1 MSVRGFEFSASDPR
15 VCAAKRELTVAP
27 IDRSGTQRFPKY
39 FNVWWA
45 YLDRIV
51 VPRFWALEKYG
62 LRTQH
67 PAGKPIDVEF
77 AGALRQDLEQVA
89 AMEAVIKCIQTSG
102 GAVLS
107 LATGQG
113 KTCCACWLIGQL
125 KLKTVVLVHKDVLR
139 LQWADRLAQ
148 FLPAAKVTFVQG
160 THIDTSGDVIIA
172 MLQTVTSRTVD
183 FPGVGVLVADECF
196 PCDQK
201 ILTEEGPM
209 NIGKIYN
216 LWRRGQPVRVQSF
229 NETTQRF
236 ELRDVTHA
244 WEKHATELVKISY
257 SKSNYRATS
266 NHPVLTTEGWK
277 PTGELVPGDL
287 LISRY
292 APGLHEQA
300 VALAMNPDQYQVF
313 IGSLLGDGHLQTL
326 PSHRYRLKITHGPK
340 QLEYIEWKAGIFG
353 TKVRSF
359 IGGYLNAQEYAFSTR
374 VIDLP
379 KHKTFQSH
387 KTHCPQWVLDE
398 LDARG
403 LAVWL
408 MDDGSVEQG
417 GQIKIHTNTFDEDSQ
432 RRMCLRLAEFGI
444 DSEYKT
450 TTKKDD
456 RSFFYINIL
465 SHSGRKVADLVAPY
479 IHPSMAY
486 KVYSSAKHMVGTYQW
501 DSTFLSYGTLR
512 VDSTQRETPTNTRVY
527 DLEVQGTHT
536 FVCSSLNGNGPVVH
550 NCHHIAAETFS
561 TAMRGLCTQYTLGL
575 SATPDRKDGLSRVVH
590 WFLGPLAYASKREN
604 MTEVTVE
611 IARYSCDRYKLPP
624 PMNRGGKVNHTAVI
638 TDMADDTVRTEF
650 IIKYIKKLRE
660 DPDRVILVL
669 SHRRDHCTDIA
680 RRIEGAV
687 AFIGGSKV
695 DAASAPVVCATFAF
709 ASEGYDDPR
718 LNALVLATP
727 CSDVTQAVGRI
738 LRGTPTKPP
747 VIVDIQDDYSIA
759 YAQSAKRKA
768 YYAQCGFRYA
778 SQLKQEYPRCT
789 IID

>member
-1 MSVRGFEFSASDPR
+1 MLTTRGAEIPHTSPLASL
-15 VCAAKRELTVAP
+15 AKKELTVAP
-27 IDRSGTQRFPKY
+27 VDLASRFPKR
-39 FNVWWA
+39 FRVWWETDDA
-45 YLDRIV
+45 IV
-51 VPRFWALEKYG
+51 VPRFWAVDKGVELRPEWPDPTPFIRNAAFEGTLRDDQPRAVTATMHSLE
-62 LRTQH
+62 T
-67 PAGKPIDVEF
+67 A
-77 AGALRQDLEQVA
+77 
-89 AMEAVIKCIQTSG
+89 G
-102 GAVLS
+102 GAILS
-107 LATGQG
+107 AAVGEG
-113 KTCCACWLIGQL
+113 KTCMACHVISRLR
-125 KLKTVVLVHKDVLR
+125 LKTVVLVHKHVLME
-139 LQWADRLAQ
+139 QWKDRLAQ
-148 FLPAAKVTFVQG
+148 FLPGLAVTCVQG
-160 THIDTSGDVIIA
+160 TKIDVSGDVVVA
-172 MLQTVTSRTVD
+172 MLQTVVARPD
-183 FPGVGVLVADECF
+183 LRFPGAGLLIVDECF
-196 PCDQK
+196 PRDQK

-313 IGSLLGDGHLQTL
+313 LGSLLGDGHLQTL
-326 PSHRYRLKITHGPK
+326 PSHRYRLQITHGPK

-359 IGGYLNAQEYAFSTR
+359 IGDYLNAQEYVFSTR

-403 LAVWL
+403 LTVWL
-408 MDDGSVEQG
+408 MDDGSVAQG
-417 GQIKIHTNTFDEDSQ
+417 GHIQIHTNTFDEDSQ

-501 DSTFLSYGTLR
+501 DSSFLPYGTLR

-550 NCHHIAAETFS
+550 NCHHISAETFS
-561 TAMRGLCTQYTLGL
+561 TALRNRCCQYTLGL
-575 SATPDRKDGLSRVVH
+575 SATPDRKDGLVRVMH
-590 WFLGPLAYASKREN
+590 WLLGPLAYASKRED
-604 MTEVTVE
+604 MRHVFVEV
-611 IARYSCDRYKLPP
+611 ARYTCPRYADPP
-624 PMNRGGKVNHTAVI
+624 PMTRIGKMDHVAVI
-638 TDMADDTVRTEF
+638 SGMADDEARTNLVVERVNAL
-650 IIKYIKKLRE
+650 LR
-660 DPDRVILVL
+660 DPERVVLVL
-669 SHRRDHCTDIA
+669 SHRREHCARIA
-680 RRIEGAV
+680 RAIGDGIAV
-687 AFIGGSKV
+687 LFLGGSSKKV
-695 DAASAPVVCATFAF
+695 DTSTASVVCATYAI

-727 CSDVTQAVGRI
+727 CADVRQAVGRI
-738 LRGTPTKPP
+738 LRGGSASRKPRI
-747 VIVDIQDDYSIA
+747 IVDVQDQYAPA
-759 YAQSAKRKA
+759 YAQAAKRKA
-768 YYAQCGFRYA
+768 YYREAGFQWR
-778 SQLKQEYPRCT
+778 QEYLFT
-789 IID
+789 